1 VIGASVSNI
10 VAMLSKDFLVLV
22 CLALLIAIPLS
33 WWAANEWL
41 QSFAYRINIG
51 PLVFIITGAS
61 VLLITLLTIS
71 FQSIKA
77 AIANPVKSL
86 RTE

>member
-1 VIGASVSNI
+1 MNNW
-10 VAMLSKDFLVLV
+10 LNDFAYHVQIS
-22 CLALLIAIPLS
+22 ADIFLIAGM
-33 WWAANEWL
+33 A
-41 QSFAYRINIG
+41 
-51 PLVFIITGAS
+51 II
-61 VLLITLLTIS
+61 LITLLTIS